1 MFAWIHCIEKCIESR
16 AIEEN
21 ERILLHQL
29 IITNIT
35 KLTSP
40 SNKLQ
45 QFIQPS
51 FADEL
56 VKVMKKS
63 MINVLYKPC

>member
-1 MFAWIHCIEKCIESR
+1 MESMT
-16 AIEEN
+16 IDEN
-21 ERILLHQL
+21 EKVLMNQL

-35 KLTSP
+35 QLTSP
-40 SNKLQ
+40 SNQYQ

-51 FADEL
+51 FANEL